1 MAKRKGKDL
10 VKIIRDN
17 PGCVAV
23 IDNDTWSL
31 LRKPSSHD
39 PHKNDDTD
47 EGYEKSEKWHEANA
61 LANDEDIQPL
71 GDGGYGSGNCYGGD
85 ILQALAIIVGIKIES
100 V

>member
-1 MAKRKGKDL
+1 MTKKRDL

-23 IDNDTWSL
+23 IDNDCWWL
-31 LRKPSSHD
+31 YREHPD
-39 PHKNDDTD
+39 NNPHGDDAED
-47 EGYEKSEKWHEANA
+47 SHEAWAKANL
-61 LANDEDIQPL
+61 LAQDGDVKAL

-85 ILQALAIIVGIKIES
+85 ILQALAAIVGVKVES